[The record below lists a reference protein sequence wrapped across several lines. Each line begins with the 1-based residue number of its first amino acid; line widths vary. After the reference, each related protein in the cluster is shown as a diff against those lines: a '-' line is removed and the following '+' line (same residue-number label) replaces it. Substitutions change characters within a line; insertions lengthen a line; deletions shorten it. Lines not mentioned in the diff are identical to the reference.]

1 MPNINDLN
9 HELQTLVA
17 QMRARVETEGDDR
30 TAPGLTREAFERMD
44 KRIDQLQD
52 SLNEVTKRA
61 LRTQQ
66 AGEEQAQR
74 NEEETLRRN
83 ALMTYLRRGDQRLTA
98 AERDALD
105 RLQRALSVDSDP
117 DGGFVVT
124 PELSDRISTII
135 FETSPVRSVATV
147 QTITTDAL
155 EGLFDGDEASFGWI
169 AERGSRTETNTPQL
183 GQWRIPTHELFAAPR
198 ATQKL
203 LDDAYLNME
212 AWLTQ
217 KVADRLARAENTA
230 FVSGNGV
237 DRPRGFM
244 TYPAGT
250 NRGQIQQLPSLDANT
265 ISSEGLVNI
274 VYALKSGY
282 RQGAVWGMARS
293 TVGVIRRIR
302 DNSGATVGTGQFMWS
317 PGFGTQPQSLMGFP
331 IVEMEDMPTVAGSA
345 LPVAFGNFAQAY
357 TIVDRQGTR
366 VLRDPYSAKPF
377 VEFYTTR
384 RVGGDVVNFEAL
396 KIMVVSAS

>member
-1 MPNINDLN
+1 MPTQADLQN
-9 HELQTLVA
+9 ELQALVA
-17 QMRARVETEGDDR
+17 QMRARVETDGDD
-30 TAPGLTREAFERMD
+30 TKAPGLTREMYARMD
-44 KRIDQLQD
+44 ERIDAIQD
-52 SLNEVTKRA
+52 TLNEVTKRA

-66 AGEEQAQR
+66 ASVEQEIENDEQK
-74 NEEETLRRN
+74 LRRQ
-83 ALMTYLRRGDQRLTA
+83 ALSTYLRRGDQRLTS

-135 FETSPVRSVATV
+135 FETSPVRQVATV

-155 EGLFDGDEASFGWI
+155 EGIFDGDEAGFGWV
-169 AERGSRTETNTPQL
+169 AERGSRAETTTPQL
-183 GQWRIPTHELFAAPR
+183 GQWRIPTHELYASPR

-217 KVADRLARAENTA
+217 KAADRLARAENTA

-237 DRPRGFM
+237 DRPRGFL
-244 TYPAGT
+244 TYADGT
-250 NRGQIQQLPSLDANT
+250 SRGQIQQIPSGGAT
-265 ISSEGLVNI
+265 SITGEGIINVA
-274 VYALKSGY
+274 YALKAAY
-282 RQGAVWGMARS
+282 RQGAVWAMNRS
-293 TVGVIRRIR
+293 TVGAVRRIR
-302 DNSGATVGTGQFMWS
+302 EDQPGANTGAFIWS
-317 PGFGTQPQSLMGFP
+317 PGFGTQPQTLMGYP
-331 IVEMEDMPTVAGSA
+331 IVEMEDMPNVSGGA
-345 LPVAFGNFAQAY
+345 LAVAFGNFAQAY

-377 VEFYTTR
+377 VEFYVTR
-384 RVGGDVVNFEAL
+384 RVGGDVVNFEAI
-396 KIMVVSAS
+396 KIMDIAAS

>member
-1 MPNINDLN
+1 MPTQTDLQN
-9 HELQTLVA
+9 ELQALVA
-17 QMRARVETEGDDR
+17 QMRARVETDGDDS
-30 TAPGLTREAFERMD
+30 TAPGMTREMYTRMD
-44 KRIDQLQD
+44 ERINAIQD
-52 SLNEVTKRA
+52 TLNEVTKRA

-66 AGEEQAQR
+66 AGEEAAAE
-74 NEEETLRRN
+74 NEEQRLRRQ
-83 ALMTYLRRGDQRLTA
+83 ALTTYLRRGDQRLTA

-135 FETSPVRSVATV
+135 YETSPVRSVATV

-155 EGLFDGDEASFGWI
+155 EGIFDGDEAGFGWV
-169 AERGSRTETNTPQL
+169 AERGSRTETTTPQL

-217 KVADRLARAENTA
+217 KAADRLARAENTA

-237 DRPRGFM
+237 DRPRGFL

-250 NRGQIQQLPSLDANT
+250 ARGQIAQIPSVSSNSITGEGVINT
-265 ISSEGLVNI
+265 A
-274 VYALKSGY
+274 YALKAAY
-282 RQGAVWGMARS
+282 RQGAVWAMNRS

-302 DNSGATVGTGQFMWS
+302 EDQPGANTGAFIWS
-317 PGFGTQPQSLMGFP
+317 PGFGTQPQTLMGYP
-331 IVEMEDMPTVAGSA
+331 IVEMEDMPDVTGGA
-345 LPVAFGNFAQAY
+345 LSIAFGNFAAAY
-357 TIVDRQGTR
+357 TVVDRQGTR

-377 VEFYTTR
+377 VEFYVTR
-384 RVGGDVVNFEAL
+384 RVGGDVVNFEAI
-396 KIMVVSAS
+396 KIMKIAAS